1 MSTGGVEQLR
11 GAVDRLAELDL
22 DELSDAELHD
32 TVIALQREQARLGS
46 VAAGLLARWDRR
58 GVWAGDRSRS
68 AASRLAREL
77 RCSLTSANVELRR
90 ARKLATM
97 PHTAAAVLAGS
108 LSLDHV
114 DVLGRA
120 NQPWRD
126 AVFTDHEKAL
136 VGECAKLRFSHAVKA
151 VDYWCQRADAM
162 AAEDE
167 AERCRV
173 ERAQLFAS
181 TTLDSVVVL
190 TGVLDPIGGAIVTRE
205 LKRLERDLYLADE
218 RDGVVRTASQRRA
231 AALVEMATRSRRP
244 GQRAAATAT
253 VQRAA
258 RRRHLQQHVRT
269 RQRDVISPGEL
280 VPHLG
285 DAELETILFDG
296 PFTVVAASIARKFC
310 GRCGERSRSATGTAN
325 THRTVTWPRRTA
337 MSTTSTP

>member
-1 MSTGGVEQLR
+1 
-11 GAVDRLAELDL
+11 
-22 DELSDAELHD
+22 
-32 TVIALQREQARLGS
+32 
-46 VAAGLLARWDRR
+46 
-58 GVWAGDRSRS
+58 
-68 AASRLAREL
+68 
-77 RCSLTSANVELRR
+77 
-90 ARKLATM
+90 M

-167 AERCRV
+167 AERCR
-173 ERAQLFAS
+173 ESAHLFAS

-231 AALVEMATRSRRP
+231 AALVEMATRSASAPANGRRP
-244 GQRAAATAT
+244 RPLFTVLLGHASFSRMCELASGTVITPGQ
-253 VQRAA
+253 
-258 RRRHLQQHVRT
+258 
-269 RQRDVISPGEL
+269 L
-280 VPHLG
+280 VPHLA

-296 PFTVVAASIARKFC
+296 PSTVVSVSSRRTFC
-310 GRCGERSRSATGTAN
+310 GALRRAIQVRDRYCQHPSECDVVADDCDVDHITPWPAGGQTSQFNGRLECP
-325 THRTVTWPRRTA
+325 THNRHADRHDHGAMPMPRREVTRLDA
-337 MSTTSTP
+337 LRARIRWRQRQEDHGDGGGDGGDDEADDDQARAG